1 LTIAGRTSK
10 ELVQTAQLLYPM
22 MQVRDIFWLDVDICQ
37 LGLDQR
43 RANILAREIA
53 GKLHWKKPVAVHHH
67 MLMGLQ
73 GAKEPEGYDQNQAID
88 REIASKMSKSKPE
101 TSIFV
106 HDDHDTILKKIG
118 NAYCPTKVV
127 LGNPIME
134 YSKYIVFRKSKSLRI
149 ERPEKYG
156 GNIEFSS
163 YEELER
169 AFLAGSLH
177 PADLKK
183 GVADALD
190 YIVAPI
196 REHFEKDPSANRL
209 YEAVRSADVTR

>member
-1 LTIAGRTSK
+1 
-10 ELVQTAQLLYPM
+10 
-22 MQVRDIFWLDVDICQ
+22 
-37 LGLDQR
+37 
-43 RANILAREIA
+43 
-53 GKLHWKKPVAVHHH
+53 
-67 MLMGLQ
+67 
-73 GAKEPEGYDQNQAID
+73 
-88 REIASKMSKSKPE
+88 MSKSKPE

-106 HDDHDTILKKIG
+106 HDDHDTIAKKIG

-127 LGNPIME
+127 QGNPIME
-134 YSKYIVFRKSKSLRI
+134 YSKYIVFRKLKSLRI

-163 YEELER
+163 YDDLEK

-183 GVADALD
+183 GVAESLDA
-190 YIVAPI
+190 IVAPI